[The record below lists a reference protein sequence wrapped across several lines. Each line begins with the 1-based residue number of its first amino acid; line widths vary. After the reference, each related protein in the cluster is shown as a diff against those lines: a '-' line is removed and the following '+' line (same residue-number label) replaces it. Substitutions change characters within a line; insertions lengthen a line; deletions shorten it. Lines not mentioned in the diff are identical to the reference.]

1 MRLHINQEQ
10 NTKILYFM
18 NLRTIFISSFL
29 SLSSLGVLAQERI
42 NLSGTWQFAFA
53 ANQKEADRLERFY
66 TSDFAKSK
74 FKSTPVPSNWALLG
88 YEEPVYRGFKDNQAG
103 EGFYVREFTIPQD
116 WKDKRILLHFGG
128 VWSSAEVWLNGNEL
142 GRHDC
147 GYTSFAFDVTN
158 KLKVD
163 EPNKLAVR
171 VRQITR
177 EYKFDVC
184 DDWTWGGI
192 YRDVTLEAMPAKRW
206 IDDVVVQTTFD
217 HLFQDAN
224 LDIRVM
230 ISDKHKNT
238 LPGNYPS
245 PGEPYKLCFTLTDK
259 EGEEVAQRQ
268 MAIPAHVSTDR
279 EICLSLPVE
288 APHQWTAETPYLYS
302 LKVELLEKEAVT
314 HTRMERVGFRQ
325 ISTDGG
331 VFRINGQAVKLRGV
345 NRHDEHPDVG
355 RATTRKQ
362 WLEDLTLMKAAN
374 INYLRLSHYT
384 PAEGFIELCDSMGMY
399 VGNEVTLG
407 GAGDLMYDP
416 SFSGA
421 VLQRSYETIVRDIN
435 KPSIIYWSIGNEDP
449 LTSLHMVSVKLV
461 KALDPTRPVLL
472 PWRPEEW
479 LPKEV
484 DILAPHYWNPQEY
497 DRLAGHSGRPVIS
510 TEYTHAYGN
519 DAFGGLEARWK
530 ALTKHP
536 AGAGAAVWMWADQG
550 VKTPVRKKEKDLSE
564 DEYLRINTAGWDGIV
579 DSYRNFTRDYWET
592 KAVYAPV
599 YPAVDKISFVPGQ
612 DSVRI
617 PIQNDF
623 DFTNLSS
630 VKMAWSVR
638 EDENVLYSGT
648 DSMYG
653 YPHTVSDFKLPV
665 EKLVTVRP
673 ERTYYVWFI
682 FTDEKGTEITRRAVE
697 LCPQTEQPISVPVCR
712 ELLVTEA
719 DQVTIE
725 AGDVRYVFSP
735 KNGQLVSAEL
745 KGKQLIKDLYPAIW
759 RKLNQGETSGFG
771 KENLR
776 KAVDLTHYTSSVT
789 AWKVEKTPT
798 NAVIRTTVD
807 YRVDQENRFTVT
819 YRYSIGV
826 DGRLNVYYQILT
838 KVAVPWLPIVGMSMQ
853 SVSGLDQVHW
863 LGLGPY
869 DAYPNKQAAPI
880 LGVWGGTAGS
890 PDVTGIKAMRW
901 MERSGSEGTIHVSNS
916 GYMENDTMCPERTY
930 ILSGVFG
937 RPEKGRRAEESVPQL
952 RTDTGKP
959 FVGEFSIMLKA
970 VR

>member
-1 MRLHINQEQ
+1 
-10 NTKILYFM
+10 M

-259 EGEEVAQRQ
+259 EGKEVAQRQ

-564 DEYLRINTAGWDGIV
+564 DEYLRINTAGWMVLWIPIV
-579 DSYRNFTRDYWET
+579 ISLVTIGRRRLSMLRFTLLWT
-592 KAVYAPV
+592 KFHL
-599 YPAVDKISFVPGQ
+599 YP
-612 DSVRI
+612 VRI
-617 PIQNDF
+617 
-623 DFTNLSS
+623 
-630 VKMAWSVR
+630 
-638 EDENVLYSGT
+638 
-648 DSMYG
+648 
-653 YPHTVSDFKLPV
+653 
-665 EKLVTVRP
+665 
-673 ERTYYVWFI
+673 
-682 FTDEKGTEITRRAVE
+682 
-697 LCPQTEQPISVPVCR
+697 
-712 ELLVTEA
+712 
-719 DQVTIE
+719 
-725 AGDVRYVFSP
+725 RYVFLSRMILILRI
-735 KNGQLVSAEL
+735 LV
-745 KGKQLIKDLYPAIW
+745 
-759 RKLNQGETSGFG
+759 R
-771 KENLR
+771 
-776 KAVDLTHYTSSVT
+776 
-789 AWKVEKTPT
+789 
-798 NAVIRTTVD
+798 
-807 YRVDQENRFTVT
+807 
-819 YRYSIGV
+819 
-826 DGRLNVYYQILT
+826 
-838 KVAVPWLPIVGMSMQ
+838 
-853 SVSGLDQVHW
+853 
-863 LGLGPY
+863 
-869 DAYPNKQAAPI
+869 
-880 LGVWGGTAGS
+880 
-890 PDVTGIKAMRW
+890 
-901 MERSGSEGTIHVSNS
+901 
-916 GYMENDTMCPERTY
+916 
-930 ILSGVFG
+930 
-937 RPEKGRRAEESVPQL
+937 
-952 RTDTGKP
+952 
-959 FVGEFSIMLKA
+959 
-970 VR
+970 

>member
-1 MRLHINQEQ
+1 
-10 NTKILYFM
+10 M

-29 SLSSLGVLAQERI
+29 SLSSLGVLAQEQI

-66 TSDFAKSK
+66 TPDFAKSK

-259 EGEEVAQRQ
+259 EGKEVAQRQ
-268 MAIPAHVSTDR
+268 MTVPAHVSTDR

-302 LKVELLEKEAVT
+302 LKVELLEKEVVT

-407 GAGDLMYDP
+407 GAGNLMYDP

-599 YPAVDKISFVPGQ
+599 YPVVDKISFVPGQ

-673 ERTYYVWFI
+673 GKTYYVWFVLQM
-682 FTDEKGTEITRRAVE
+682 KK
-697 LCPQTEQPISVPVCR
+697 EQR
-712 ELLVTEA
+712 LLVGLLNFVLRQNNRCLFLFVVNFWLLKRTRLPLMLVISA
-719 DQVTIE
+719 MCL
-725 AGDVRYVFSP
+725 VRRMD
-735 KNGQLVSAEL
+735 N
-745 KGKQLIKDLYPAIW
+745 W
-759 RKLNQGETSGFG
+759 C
-771 KENLR
+771 LR
-776 KAVDLTHYTSSVT
+776 S
-789 AWKVEKTPT
+789 
-798 NAVIRTTVD
+798 
-807 YRVDQENRFTVT
+807 
-819 YRYSIGV
+819 
-826 DGRLNVYYQILT
+826 
-838 KVAVPWLPIVGMSMQ
+838 
-853 SVSGLDQVHW
+853 
-863 LGLGPY
+863 
-869 DAYPNKQAAPI
+869 
-880 LGVWGGTAGS
+880 
-890 PDVTGIKAMRW
+890 
-901 MERSGSEGTIHVSNS
+901 
-916 GYMENDTMCPERTY
+916 
-930 ILSGVFG
+930 
-937 RPEKGRRAEESVPQL
+937 
-952 RTDTGKP
+952 
-959 FVGEFSIMLKA
+959 
-970 VR
+970 

>member
-259 EGEEVAQRQ
+259 EGKEVAQRQ

-579 DSYRNFTRDYWET
+579 DS
-592 KAVYAPV
+592 
-599 YPAVDKISFVPGQ
+599 
-612 DSVRI
+612 
-617 PIQNDF
+617 
-623 DFTNLSS
+623 
-630 VKMAWSVR
+630 
-638 EDENVLYSGT
+638 
-648 DSMYG
+648 
-653 YPHTVSDFKLPV
+653 
-665 EKLVTVRP
+665 
-673 ERTYYVWFI
+673 
-682 FTDEKGTEITRRAVE
+682 
-697 LCPQTEQPISVPVCR
+697 
-712 ELLVTEA
+712 
-719 DQVTIE
+719 
-725 AGDVRYVFSP
+725 
-735 KNGQLVSAEL
+735 
-745 KGKQLIKDLYPAIW
+745 
-759 RKLNQGETSGFG
+759 
-771 KENLR
+771 
-776 KAVDLTHYTSSVT
+776 
-789 AWKVEKTPT
+789 
-798 NAVIRTTVD
+798 
-807 YRVDQENRFTVT
+807 
-819 YRYSIGV
+819 
-826 DGRLNVYYQILT
+826 
-838 KVAVPWLPIVGMSMQ
+838 
-853 SVSGLDQVHW
+853 
-863 LGLGPY
+863 
-869 DAYPNKQAAPI
+869 
-880 LGVWGGTAGS
+880 
-890 PDVTGIKAMRW
+890 
-901 MERSGSEGTIHVSNS
+901 
-916 GYMENDTMCPERTY
+916 
-930 ILSGVFG
+930 
-937 RPEKGRRAEESVPQL
+937 
-952 RTDTGKP
+952 
-959 FVGEFSIMLKA
+959 
-970 VR
+970 

>member
-158 KLKVD
+158 KLKAD

-259 EGEEVAQRQ
+259 EGKEVAQRQ

-579 DSYRNFTRDYWET
+579 DSSIVISLVTIGRRRPSMLRFTLLWT
-592 KAVYAPV
+592 KFHL
-599 YPAVDKISFVPGQ
+599 YP
-612 DSVRI
+612 VRI
-617 PIQNDF
+617 
-623 DFTNLSS
+623 
-630 VKMAWSVR
+630 
-638 EDENVLYSGT
+638 
-648 DSMYG
+648 
-653 YPHTVSDFKLPV
+653 
-665 EKLVTVRP
+665 
-673 ERTYYVWFI
+673 
-682 FTDEKGTEITRRAVE
+682 
-697 LCPQTEQPISVPVCR
+697 
-712 ELLVTEA
+712 
-719 DQVTIE
+719 
-725 AGDVRYVFSP
+725 RYVFLSRMILILRI
-735 KNGQLVSAEL
+735 LV
-745 KGKQLIKDLYPAIW
+745 
-759 RKLNQGETSGFG
+759 R
-771 KENLR
+771 
-776 KAVDLTHYTSSVT
+776 
-789 AWKVEKTPT
+789 
-798 NAVIRTTVD
+798 
-807 YRVDQENRFTVT
+807 
-819 YRYSIGV
+819 
-826 DGRLNVYYQILT
+826 
-838 KVAVPWLPIVGMSMQ
+838 
-853 SVSGLDQVHW
+853 
-863 LGLGPY
+863 
-869 DAYPNKQAAPI
+869 
-880 LGVWGGTAGS
+880 
-890 PDVTGIKAMRW
+890 
-901 MERSGSEGTIHVSNS
+901 
-916 GYMENDTMCPERTY
+916 
-930 ILSGVFG
+930 
-937 RPEKGRRAEESVPQL
+937 
-952 RTDTGKP
+952 
-959 FVGEFSIMLKA
+959 
-970 VR
+970 

>member
-1 MRLHINQEQ
+1 
-10 NTKILYFM
+10 M

-259 EGEEVAQRQ
+259 EGKEVAQRQ

-536 AGAGAAVWMWADQG
+536 AGAGAAVWM
-550 VKTPVRKKEKDLSE
+550 LS
-564 DEYLRINTAGWDGIV
+564 LI
-579 DSYRNFTRDYWET
+579 
-592 KAVYAPV
+592 
-599 YPAVDKISFVPGQ
+599 
-612 DSVRI
+612 
-617 PIQNDF
+617 
-623 DFTNLSS
+623 NLS
-630 VKMAWSVR
+630 A
-638 EDENVLYSGT
+638 
-648 DSMYG
+648 
-653 YPHTVSDFKLPV
+653 P
-665 EKLVTVRP
+665 
-673 ERTYYVWFI
+673 
-682 FTDEKGTEITRRAVE
+682 TR
-697 LCPQTEQPISVPVCR
+697 
-712 ELLVTEA
+712 
-719 DQVTIE
+719 
-725 AGDVRYVFSP
+725 
-735 KNGQLVSAEL
+735 
-745 KGKQLIKDLYPAIW
+745 
-759 RKLNQGETSGFG
+759 
-771 KENLR
+771 
-776 KAVDLTHYTSSVT
+776 H
-789 AWKVEKTPT
+789 
-798 NAVIRTTVD
+798 
-807 YRVDQENRFTVT
+807 
-819 YRYSIGV
+819 
-826 DGRLNVYYQILT
+826 
-838 KVAVPWLPIVGMSMQ
+838 
-853 SVSGLDQVHW
+853 
-863 LGLGPY
+863 
-869 DAYPNKQAAPI
+869 
-880 LGVWGGTAGS
+880 
-890 PDVTGIKAMRW
+890 
-901 MERSGSEGTIHVSNS
+901 
-916 GYMENDTMCPERTY
+916 
-930 ILSGVFG
+930 
-937 RPEKGRRAEESVPQL
+937 
-952 RTDTGKP
+952 
-959 FVGEFSIMLKA
+959 
-970 VR
+970 

>member
-1 MRLHINQEQ
+1 
-10 NTKILYFM
+10 M

-158 KLKVD
+158 KLKAD

-259 EGEEVAQRQ
+259 EGKEVAQRQ

-579 DSYRNFTRDYWET
+579 GN
-592 KAVYAPV
+592 
-599 YPAVDKISFVPGQ
+599 
-612 DSVRI
+612 
-617 PIQNDF
+617 
-623 DFTNLSS
+623 
-630 VKMAWSVR
+630 KM
-638 EDENVLYSGT
+638 
-648 DSMYG
+648 
-653 YPHTVSDFKLPV
+653 
-665 EKLVTVRP
+665 
-673 ERTYYVWFI
+673 
-682 FTDEKGTEITRRAVE
+682 
-697 LCPQTEQPISVPVCR
+697 
-712 ELLVTEA
+712 
-719 DQVTIE
+719 
-725 AGDVRYVFSP
+725 
-735 KNGQLVSAEL
+735 
-745 KGKQLIKDLYPAIW
+745 
-759 RKLNQGETSGFG
+759 
-771 KENLR
+771 
-776 KAVDLTHYTSSVT
+776 
-789 AWKVEKTPT
+789 
-798 NAVIRTTVD
+798 
-807 YRVDQENRFTVT
+807 
-819 YRYSIGV
+819 
-826 DGRLNVYYQILT
+826 
-838 KVAVPWLPIVGMSMQ
+838 
-853 SVSGLDQVHW
+853 
-863 LGLGPY
+863 
-869 DAYPNKQAAPI
+869 
-880 LGVWGGTAGS
+880 
-890 PDVTGIKAMRW
+890 
-901 MERSGSEGTIHVSNS
+901 
-916 GYMENDTMCPERTY
+916 
-930 ILSGVFG
+930 
-937 RPEKGRRAEESVPQL
+937 
-952 RTDTGKP
+952 
-959 FVGEFSIMLKA
+959 
-970 VR
+970 

>member
-1 MRLHINQEQ
+1 
-10 NTKILYFM
+10 M

-259 EGEEVAQRQ
+259 EGKEVAQRQ

-536 AGAGAAVWMWADQG
+536 AGAGAAVWMSADQG
-550 VKTPVRKKEKDLSE
+550 CKTPVRKKE
-564 DEYLRINTAGWDGIV
+564 
-579 DSYRNFTRDYWET
+579 
-592 KAVYAPV
+592 
-599 YPAVDKISFVPGQ
+599 
-612 DSVRI
+612 
-617 PIQNDF
+617 
-623 DFTNLSS
+623 
-630 VKMAWSVR
+630 
-638 EDENVLYSGT
+638 
-648 DSMYG
+648 
-653 YPHTVSDFKLPV
+653 
-665 EKLVTVRP
+665 
-673 ERTYYVWFI
+673 
-682 FTDEKGTEITRRAVE
+682 
-697 LCPQTEQPISVPVCR
+697 
-712 ELLVTEA
+712 
-719 DQVTIE
+719 
-725 AGDVRYVFSP
+725 
-735 KNGQLVSAEL
+735 
-745 KGKQLIKDLYPAIW
+745 
-759 RKLNQGETSGFG
+759 
-771 KENLR
+771 
-776 KAVDLTHYTSSVT
+776 
-789 AWKVEKTPT
+789 
-798 NAVIRTTVD
+798 
-807 YRVDQENRFTVT
+807 
-819 YRYSIGV
+819 
-826 DGRLNVYYQILT
+826 
-838 KVAVPWLPIVGMSMQ
+838 
-853 SVSGLDQVHW
+853 
-863 LGLGPY
+863 
-869 DAYPNKQAAPI
+869 
-880 LGVWGGTAGS
+880 
-890 PDVTGIKAMRW
+890 
-901 MERSGSEGTIHVSNS
+901 
-916 GYMENDTMCPERTY
+916 
-930 ILSGVFG
+930 
-937 RPEKGRRAEESVPQL
+937 
-952 RTDTGKP
+952 
-959 FVGEFSIMLKA
+959 
-970 VR
+970 

>member
-1 MRLHINQEQ
+1 
-10 NTKILYFM
+10 M

-29 SLSSLGVLAQERI
+29 SLSSLGVLAQEQI

-66 TSDFAKSK
+66 TPDFAKSK

-245 PGEPYKLCFTLTDK
+245 LGELYKLCFTLTDK
-259 EGEEVAQRQ
+259 EGKEVAQRQ
-268 MAIPAHVSTDR
+268 MTVPAHVSTDR

-302 LKVELLEKEAVT
+302 LKVELLEKEVVT

-362 WLEDLTLMKAAN
+362 WLEDLTRMKAAN
-374 INYLRLSHYT
+374 IIYLRLSHYT

-599 YPAVDKISFVPGQ
+599 YPAVDRISFVP
-612 DSVRI
+612 VRI
-617 PIQNDF
+617 
-623 DFTNLSS
+623 
-630 VKMAWSVR
+630 
-638 EDENVLYSGT
+638 
-648 DSMYG
+648 
-653 YPHTVSDFKLPV
+653 
-665 EKLVTVRP
+665 
-673 ERTYYVWFI
+673 
-682 FTDEKGTEITRRAVE
+682 
-697 LCPQTEQPISVPVCR
+697 
-712 ELLVTEA
+712 
-719 DQVTIE
+719 
-725 AGDVRYVFSP
+725 RYVFLSRMILILRI
-735 KNGQLVSAEL
+735 LVL
-745 KGKQLIKDLYPAIW
+745 
-759 RKLNQGETSGFG
+759 
-771 KENLR
+771 
-776 KAVDLTHYTSSVT
+776 
-789 AWKVEKTPT
+789 
-798 NAVIRTTVD
+798 
-807 YRVDQENRFTVT
+807 
-819 YRYSIGV
+819 
-826 DGRLNVYYQILT
+826 
-838 KVAVPWLPIVGMSMQ
+838 
-853 SVSGLDQVHW
+853 
-863 LGLGPY
+863 
-869 DAYPNKQAAPI
+869 
-880 LGVWGGTAGS
+880 
-890 PDVTGIKAMRW
+890 
-901 MERSGSEGTIHVSNS
+901 
-916 GYMENDTMCPERTY
+916 
-930 ILSGVFG
+930 
-937 RPEKGRRAEESVPQL
+937 
-952 RTDTGKP
+952 
-959 FVGEFSIMLKA
+959 
-970 VR
+970 

>member
-1 MRLHINQEQ
+1 
-10 NTKILYFM
+10 M

-29 SLSSLGVLAQERI
+29 SLSSLGVLAQEQI

-66 TSDFAKSK
+66 TPDFAKSK

-245 PGEPYKLCFTLTDK
+245 LGELYKLCFTLTDK
-259 EGEEVAQRQ
+259 EGKEVAQRQ
-268 MAIPAHVSTDR
+268 MTVPAHVSTDR

-302 LKVELLEKEAVT
+302 LKVELLEKEVVT

-497 DRLAGHSGRPVIS
+497 GFPDI
-510 TEYTHAYGN
+510 
-519 DAFGGLEARWK
+519 
-530 ALTKHP
+530 
-536 AGAGAAVWMWADQG
+536 
-550 VKTPVRKKEKDLSE
+550 
-564 DEYLRINTAGWDGIV
+564 
-579 DSYRNFTRDYWET
+579 
-592 KAVYAPV
+592 
-599 YPAVDKISFVPGQ
+599 PAVL
-612 DSVRI
+612 
-617 PIQNDF
+617 
-623 DFTNLSS
+623 LS
-630 VKMAWSVR
+630 
-638 EDENVLYSGT
+638 
-648 DSMYG
+648 
-653 YPHTVSDFKLPV
+653 
-665 EKLVTVRP
+665 
-673 ERTYYVWFI
+673 
-682 FTDEKGTEITRRAVE
+682 
-697 LCPQTEQPISVPVCR
+697 
-712 ELLVTEA
+712 
-719 DQVTIE
+719 
-725 AGDVRYVFSP
+725 
-735 KNGQLVSAEL
+735 
-745 KGKQLIKDLYPAIW
+745 
-759 RKLNQGETSGFG
+759 
-771 KENLR
+771 
-776 KAVDLTHYTSSVT
+776 
-789 AWKVEKTPT
+789 
-798 NAVIRTTVD
+798 
-807 YRVDQENRFTVT
+807 
-819 YRYSIGV
+819 
-826 DGRLNVYYQILT
+826 RLNTHMLMAMMRLEGW
-838 KVAVPWLPIVGMSMQ
+838 KHVGR
-853 SVSGLDQVHW
+853 H
-863 LGLGPY
+863 
-869 DAYPNKQAAPI
+869 
-880 LGVWGGTAGS
+880 
-890 PDVTGIKAMRW
+890 
-901 MERSGSEGTIHVSNS
+901 
-916 GYMENDTMCPERTY
+916 
-930 ILSGVFG
+930 
-937 RPEKGRRAEESVPQL
+937 
-952 RTDTGKP
+952 
-959 FVGEFSIMLKA
+959 
-970 VR
+970 

>member
-623 DFTNLSS
+623 DFTIL
-630 VKMAWSVR
+630 VR
-638 EDENVLYSGT
+638 
-648 DSMYG
+648 
-653 YPHTVSDFKLPV
+653 
-665 EKLVTVRP
+665 
-673 ERTYYVWFI
+673 
-682 FTDEKGTEITRRAVE
+682 
-697 LCPQTEQPISVPVCR
+697 
-712 ELLVTEA
+712 
-719 DQVTIE
+719 
-725 AGDVRYVFSP
+725 
-735 KNGQLVSAEL
+735 
-745 KGKQLIKDLYPAIW
+745 
-759 RKLNQGETSGFG
+759 
-771 KENLR
+771 
-776 KAVDLTHYTSSVT
+776 
-789 AWKVEKTPT
+789 
-798 NAVIRTTVD
+798 
-807 YRVDQENRFTVT
+807 
-819 YRYSIGV
+819 
-826 DGRLNVYYQILT
+826 
-838 KVAVPWLPIVGMSMQ
+838 
-853 SVSGLDQVHW
+853 
-863 LGLGPY
+863 
-869 DAYPNKQAAPI
+869 
-880 LGVWGGTAGS
+880 
-890 PDVTGIKAMRW
+890 
-901 MERSGSEGTIHVSNS
+901 
-916 GYMENDTMCPERTY
+916 
-930 ILSGVFG
+930 
-937 RPEKGRRAEESVPQL
+937 
-952 RTDTGKP
+952 
-959 FVGEFSIMLKA
+959 
-970 VR
+970 

>member
-259 EGEEVAQRQ
+259 EGKEVAQRQ

-579 DSYRNFTRDYWET
+579 DSYLVTIGRRRPSMLRFTLLWT
-592 KAVYAPV
+592 KFHL
-599 YPAVDKISFVPGQ
+599 YP
-612 DSVRI
+612 VRI
-617 PIQNDF
+617 
-623 DFTNLSS
+623 
-630 VKMAWSVR
+630 
-638 EDENVLYSGT
+638 
-648 DSMYG
+648 
-653 YPHTVSDFKLPV
+653 
-665 EKLVTVRP
+665 
-673 ERTYYVWFI
+673 
-682 FTDEKGTEITRRAVE
+682 
-697 LCPQTEQPISVPVCR
+697 
-712 ELLVTEA
+712 
-719 DQVTIE
+719 
-725 AGDVRYVFSP
+725 RYVFLS
-735 KNGQLVSAEL
+735 KMILILRILV
-745 KGKQLIKDLYPAIW
+745 
-759 RKLNQGETSGFG
+759 R
-771 KENLR
+771 
-776 KAVDLTHYTSSVT
+776 
-789 AWKVEKTPT
+789 
-798 NAVIRTTVD
+798 
-807 YRVDQENRFTVT
+807 
-819 YRYSIGV
+819 
-826 DGRLNVYYQILT
+826 
-838 KVAVPWLPIVGMSMQ
+838 
-853 SVSGLDQVHW
+853 
-863 LGLGPY
+863 
-869 DAYPNKQAAPI
+869 
-880 LGVWGGTAGS
+880 
-890 PDVTGIKAMRW
+890 
-901 MERSGSEGTIHVSNS
+901 
-916 GYMENDTMCPERTY
+916 
-930 ILSGVFG
+930 
-937 RPEKGRRAEESVPQL
+937 
-952 RTDTGKP
+952 
-959 FVGEFSIMLKA
+959 
-970 VR
+970 

>member
-259 EGEEVAQRQ
+259 EGKEVAQRQ

-617 PIQNDF
+617 P
-623 DFTNLSS
+623 S
-630 VKMAWSVR
+630 
-638 EDENVLYSGT
+638 E
-648 DSMYG
+648 
-653 YPHTVSDFKLPV
+653 
-665 EKLVTVRP
+665 
-673 ERTYYVWFI
+673 
-682 FTDEKGTEITRRAVE
+682 
-697 LCPQTEQPISVPVCR
+697 
-712 ELLVTEA
+712 
-719 DQVTIE
+719 
-725 AGDVRYVFSP
+725 
-735 KNGQLVSAEL
+735 
-745 KGKQLIKDLYPAIW
+745 
-759 RKLNQGETSGFG
+759 
-771 KENLR
+771 
-776 KAVDLTHYTSSVT
+776 
-789 AWKVEKTPT
+789 
-798 NAVIRTTVD
+798 
-807 YRVDQENRFTVT
+807 
-819 YRYSIGV
+819 
-826 DGRLNVYYQILT
+826 VY
-838 KVAVPWLPIVGMSMQ
+838 
-853 SVSGLDQVHW
+853 SGLDC
-863 LGLGPY
+863 
-869 DAYPNKQAAPI
+869 N
-880 LGVWGGTAGS
+880 
-890 PDVTGIKAMRW
+890 TGA
-901 MERSGSEGTIHVSNS
+901 
-916 GYMENDTMCPERTY
+916 
-930 ILSGVFG
+930 
-937 RPEKGRRAEESVPQL
+937 Q
-952 RTDTGKP
+952 
-959 FVGEFSIMLKA
+959 
-970 VR
+970 